1 MTDGPQPYMS
11 LDEALEYVKTLSE
24 DQQKVFELAFVAGM
38 SKQAQSSVDRA
49 VNAVADDKHY
59 ELGWNAAL
67 EMAATKLVHDFSKSF
82 GADTCASWASWLKE
96 QKK

>member
-24 DQQKVFELAFVAGM
+24 DQQKIFELAFVAGM

>member
-11 LDEALEYVKTLSE
+11 LEEALEYVKGLTE
-24 DQQKVFELAFVAGM
+24 DQQKIFELGFISGVQ
-38 SKQAQSSVDRA
+38 KQTQSSVDRA
-49 VNAVADDKHY
+49 VNAVADDKQY
-59 ELGWNAAL
+59 MLGWNAGL

>member
-1 MTDGPQPYMS
+1 MS

>member
-59 ELGWNAAL
+59 LLGWNAAL